1 MNFNELIKIEILRN
15 DSMETF
21 DRVNTEKMFEYEFG
35 NINIKW
41 SNPKWYLL
49 AKYNGN
55 IIGRIGILKRSV
67 IIENTAINILGL
79 SGVIVIKDWRGK
91 KILNLMMQEI
101 SEYARTNLKV
111 DFGLLLCR
119 NEVIPIYEKYKW
131 YKVDEITTF
140 SQPTGKIIY
149 PKNTMVRS
157 FSHKT
162 WPIGPINLNGLPW

>member
-101 SEYARTNLKV
+101 SEFARTTLKL

-119 NEVIPIYEKYKW
+119 NEVIPIYEKYEW

-140 SQPTGKIIY
+140 SQPAGKIIY
-149 PKNTMVRS
+149 SKNTMIRN

-162 WPIGPINLNGLPW
+162 WPTGPINLNGLPW